1 MQRLIIESS
10 LVLFR
15 IMDVANM
22 QFFLIG
28 QLDKY
33 TISFK
38 NQSEAKVH
46 FMAQAPQKSKIERN
60 HCKGPFVSRNV
71 DNLEYIFL
79 KVIHRLQKWINE

>member
-15 IMDVANM
+15 IMNLANM
-22 QFFLIG
+22 QIFVIG

-46 FMAQAPQKSKIERN
+46 FMAQAPK
-60 HCKGPFVSRNV
+60 
-71 DNLEYIFL
+71 
-79 KVIHRLQKWINE
+79 KVK